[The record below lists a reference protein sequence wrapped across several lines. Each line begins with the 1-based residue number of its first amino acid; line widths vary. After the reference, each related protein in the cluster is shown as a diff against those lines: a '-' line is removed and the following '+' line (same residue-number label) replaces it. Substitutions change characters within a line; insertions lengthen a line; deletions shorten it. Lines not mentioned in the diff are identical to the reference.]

1 MTESPSSSAPPV
13 TPGAF
18 RSRVLPSLWLVTAFG
33 GLCAA
38 DLLGLGGA
46 PPSAWLLPLATAVG
60 IGATIEAAGLTARIG
75 VVPRR
80 PLVAAAIGG
89 MVVATAW
96 AAGGWTATE
105 PPTAWAGLGAAGV
118 ACSVGVACLFA
129 AELPVYRGGGGTV
142 PRIAAGALVIVAV
155 GMPLAFMVGLRLLRD
170 AAGGICLVPLVS
182 MIAVVKGSDVAA
194 YLVGSRFGRHKMA
207 PTVSP
212 GKTWEGAAAGLA
224 AAAGVACVALAWQ
237 PEGSRPLG
245 GAVGYGLAVGAAGM
259 LGDLAESLVKRDLG
273 VKDSGHS
280 LGGLG
285 GVLDLVDALLVAA
298 PVAWLFWVAGGL
310 R

>member
-1 MTESPSSSAPPV
+1 VA
-13 TPGAF
+13 
-18 RSRVLPSLWLVTAFG
+18 AFG

-38 DLLGLGGA
+38 DLLGLAGA

-89 MVVATAW
+89 MVLATAW
-96 AAGGWTATE
+96 AAGGWTTAA
-105 PPTAWAGLGAAGV
+105 PTAWAGLGAAAV
-118 ACSVGVACLFA
+118 ACCVGVACLFV
-129 AELPVYRGGGGTV
+129 AELPVYRGGGGAV
-142 PRIAAGALVIVAV
+142 PRIAAGALVIVAI

-170 AAGGICLVPLVS
+170 ADGGICLVPLVS

-224 AAAGVACVALAWQ
+224 AAAGVAWLALAWQ
-237 PEGSRPLG
+237 EAGTRPLG
-245 GAVGYGLAVGAAGM
+245 GAIGYGLAVGAAGM

-310 R
+310 H